1 MRRAI
6 SSATR
11 VTAALARAASG
22 QAFVEYVLLLG
33 AVALALVVGYTLFA
47 GTIASGVGAVEKIIL
62 GS

>member
-1 MRRAI
+1 MRRPI
-6 SSATR
+6 
-11 VTAALARAASG
+11 ARATEEG

-33 AVALALVVGYTLFA
+33 AVALALVVAYTLFA